1 MRVEEEA
8 EDTGSKPR
16 SRRASASPGPGANRG
31 RGESCS
37 GMVLLDPNSLGGKR
51 GSRWRW
57 RVRGR
62 DGATA
67 SGEGRKPRAMGETK
81 RWEQISRGL
90 VVDIDGQK
98 ARGP

>member
-8 EDTGSKPR
+8 KDMGEKTAVAMGVGI
-16 SRRASASPGPGANRG
+16 SRAGGQSWAR
-31 RGESCS
+31 ESCS

-51 GSRWRW
+51 GSQWRW

-62 DGATA
+62 DGPTA
-67 SGEGRKPRAMGETK
+67 SGEGRKPHAIGETK

-90 VVDIDGQK
+90 VVVLW
-98 ARGP
+98 RG